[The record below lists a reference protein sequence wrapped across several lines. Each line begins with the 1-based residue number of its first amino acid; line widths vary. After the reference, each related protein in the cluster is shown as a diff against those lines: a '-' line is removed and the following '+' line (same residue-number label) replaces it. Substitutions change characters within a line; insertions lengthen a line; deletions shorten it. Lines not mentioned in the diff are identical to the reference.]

1 MLPTQVLNPYFRPTS
16 VLRRFR
22 PTARQFMSESVDKA
36 RQSCCF
42 TDSETQAICGHLW
55 LPSSHTT
62 TEWLYQTFAA
72 WGFPHIPQVAMIRK
86 HKQPISG
93 PFLLN
98 SVSIVLRSLG
108 MTLAQR
114 LHMPMPPVTPIKP
127 TGWWLWIRR
136 CRAFHLGTKSC

>member
-1 MLPTQVLNPYFRPTS
+1 MAAAGEKAGRPCGFR
-16 VLRRFR
+16 
-22 PTARQFMSESVDKA
+22 
-36 RQSCCF
+36 
-42 TDSETQAICGHLW
+42 DSEAQEIWGHLW
-55 LPSSHTT
+55 LPNSHTT
-62 TEWLYQTFAA
+62 TEWSYQTFAA
-72 WGFPHIPQVAMIRK
+72 WGFPHIPPVAMRRK

-127 TGWWLWIRR
+127 TGWV
-136 CRAFHLGTKSC
+136 

>member
-1 MLPTQVLNPYFRPTS
+1 MVISEAGNDPKVAGLVYVAAIVPDEGQAASDVLKPYAPGPGLGEAKPDASGFLALTRKGIDEDFVP
-16 VLRRFR
+16 
-22 PTARQFMSESVDKA
+22 E
-36 RQSCCF
+36 
-42 TDSETQAICGHLW
+42 
-55 LPSSHTT
+55 
-62 TEWLYQTFAA
+62 
-72 WGFPHIPQVAMIRK
+72 WGFPHIPPVAMIRK

-127 TGWWLWIRR
+127 TGWW
-136 CRAFHLGTKSC
+136 

>member
-1 MLPTQVLNPYFRPTS
+1 MLAAQVINPYFRPTF

-22 PTARQFMSESVDKA
+22 PTAQQSTSESADKA

-42 TDSETQAICGHLW
+42 TDSETQEICGHPW
-55 LPSSHTT
+55 LPGLHAI
-62 TEWLYQTFAA
+62 TEWSYQTFAA
-72 WGFPHIPQVAMIRK
+72 WGFPHIPPVAMIRK

-98 SVSIVLRSLG
+98 SVSIALPSLG

-114 LHMPMPPVTPIKP
+114 SHMPMPPVTPIKP
-127 TGWWLWIRR
+127 TGWW
-136 CRAFHLGTKSC
+136 